1 MENAHWQAAGPLSG
15 NLTRKSPRGQS
26 CAVAAQA
33 PPSCIIMM
41 MLTLHMASLG
51 RMETGGRRA
60 LEREPGHGA
69 TAVAVTRMLAQAAV
83 TGILL
88 PRHRSAAVMTRPPR
102 VARHLN
108 LASFF

>member
-33 PPSCIIMM
+33 PPSCIM

-69 TAVAVTRMLAQAAV
+69 TAVAVTRMLAQAAA